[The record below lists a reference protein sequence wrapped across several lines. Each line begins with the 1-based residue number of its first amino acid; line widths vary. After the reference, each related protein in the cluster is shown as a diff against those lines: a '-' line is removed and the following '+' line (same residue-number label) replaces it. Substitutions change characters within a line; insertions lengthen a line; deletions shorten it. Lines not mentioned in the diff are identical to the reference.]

1 VLFTEPTFLFLFLP
15 LLLALYFAT
24 GSRAR
29 RVRQLAAPDRERH
42 LLREGRRRL
51 HLADAGLDC
60 LQLLDGDCGRS
71 RAYLLLFPQL
81 IAGPIIRY
89 RDIADQLACRTV
101 TAADFACGIRRFVI
115 GLSKK
120 VLIANIVAGP
130 ADQIFALPAAQLS
143 PAHAWLGII

>member
-1 VLFTEPTFLFLFLP
+1 
-15 LLLALYFAT
+15 
-24 GSRAR
+24 
-29 RVRQLAAPDRERH
+29 
-42 LLREGRRRL
+42 
-51 HLADAGLDC
+51 
-60 LQLLDGDCGRS
+60 
-71 RAYLLLFPQL
+71 
-81 IAGPIIRY
+81 
-89 RDIADQLACRTV
+89 V